1 MNFSKQITFLFLF
14 FIPIVL
20 LSQRVD
26 LQYVNECLIKA
37 DSLKKIDKSQAFNEL
52 SKALKTAETL
62 ENNGLKAKI
71 YLKKAKIFDFYSEWD
86 SSFVYYQKA
95 APLFE
100 QIHDSVSAAKCYNNI
115 GVTYYFYGDHNQAL
129 INYQKSSKLL
139 ENSDE
144 YILHAKILNNIALI
158 NKSKGDYRNAINN
171 FHKCIDLNEKAGND
185 AGMANNYQNIGVI
198 YWEQKN
204 YDQALSCFIDAAKT
218 FDSIAEYNDLAGVY
232 NNIGLIYS
240 DIKDTTQALHY
251 YDKAVELYN
260 LQKNKQGHATV
271 LLNKSVLLEKPEFYD
286 EAEILLLQTLN
297 IFKTIGYSSG
307 VYNAKINLSRLYSLK
322 KDHKNAIKYGLE
334 ALNSPDDKSL
344 KHLSEGYFILS
355 ENYFDLKNYKSAYQ
369 YLKKYTVINDSIFN
383 LEKNKQINELRTKY
397 ETDKKEAQIT
407 ILKKDAEIK
416 ALELEK
422 KQKRIKLISI
432 ILLII
437 IIFTV
442 LSTILYLQK
451 RASYL
456 KLVKQNVA
464 LAKSENKKYNRIDTD
479 RVKQKIQKY
488 KDTNLSS
495 EQKQELIE
503 NIISLMEN
511 EKYYRSE
518 QFTIRDFALQLN
530 SNRSYLSQ
538 IINEYFQT
546 SFTNFVNEYRVKEA
560 RQLLMDKNYNQYTLE
575 AIGNMAGFHS
585 KGTFIS
591 SFKKFTGVTPSF
603 FRKNA
608 QL

>member
-1 MNFSKQITFLFLF
+1 MKSGKKITFLLLI
-14 FIPIVL
+14 IPTLL
-20 LSQRVD
+20 LSQRSG
-26 LQYVNECLIKA
+26 LQYINICLAKA
-37 DSLKKIDKSQAFNEL
+37 DSLKEIDQNKAFDEFN
-52 SKALKTAETL
+52 KALKIACTL
-62 ENNGLKAKI
+62 DDSGWKARI
-71 YLKKAKIFDFYSEWD
+71 YLKIAKIFDSFSEWD

-100 QIHDSVSAAKCYNNI
+100 QIRDSVSAAKCYNNI
-115 GVTYYFYGDHNQAL
+115 GVTYYFYGNHNQAL

-139 ENSDE
+139 ESSDE
-144 YILHAKILNNIALI
+144 NILHAKILNNIALI
-158 NKSKGDYRNAINN
+158 NKSKGDYRNAIKN

-185 AGMANNYQNIGVI
+185 AGVANNYLNIGVI

-204 YDQALSCFIDAAKT
+204 YDQALNCFMDAAKS

-240 DIKDTTQALHY
+240 DISDTAQALHY
-251 YDKAVELYN
+251 YDRAVELYN
-260 LQKNKQGHATV
+260 LQKNKQGYATV

-286 EAEILLLQTLN
+286 EAENLLLHALE
-297 IFKTIGYSSG
+297 IFETVGYSRG
-307 VYNAKINLSRLYSLK
+307 IYNAKVNLSRLYSLK

-344 KHLSEGYFILS
+344 KHLSEGYIILS
-355 ENYFDLKNYKSAYQ
+355 ENFYDLKDYKSAYQ
-369 YLKKYTVINDSIFN
+369 YLKKYTAINDSVFN

-397 ETDKKEAQIT
+397 ETDKKEAQII
-407 ILKKDAEIK
+407 ILRKNAEIK
-416 ALELEK
+416 ALELGK
-422 KQKRIKLISI
+422 KRKRIKLISI
-432 ILLII
+432 ILFII
-437 IIFTV
+437 VIFTV

-464 LAKSENKKYNRIDTD
+464 LAKSEDKKYSHIDTGEA
-479 RVKQKIQKY
+479 KQKVRKY
-488 KDTNLSS
+488 KGTKLSDK
-495 EQKQELIE
+495 QKQELIE
-503 NIISLMEN
+503 NIIYLMEN

-530 SNRSYLSQ
+530 SNRNYLSQ

-546 SFTNFVNEYRVKEA
+546 NFTNFINEYRVKEA

-575 AIGNMAGFHS
+575 AIGNMVGFYS
-585 KGTFIS
+585 KGTFIT

-608 QL
+608 QS